1 MSIENA
7 YSTELGKIISAIKA
21 NHLSREGKLNDNRA
35 FLCTGSDD
43 CKVQLTCVNFSKPP
57 SEWGQT
63 PHFKLSSEQSSHSLN
78 CEYTKQKVTTKKQSR
93 SNSSSVKKS
102 GNFNLI
108 LGSNGFNRP
117 KSDNPSVTGEDN
129 NTNLT
134 SYTKSSSST
143 RKTHQKNSN
152 TKSFRKLID
161 IYQSLEYDNSTTTI
175 NINSSSRT
183 LENLF
188 FNLDVTSEINYEL
201 HVYFGKA
208 IIFERK
214 PEDKY
219 YIIKFITKHFYISE
233 NQRVT
238 NEPSIL
244 VFKDQI
250 ENHKHLK
257 RFKKYVDTNHIFTC
271 YYFGYPKL
279 HRFINFDLGKNY
291 YNLFLKD

>member
-7 YSTELGKIISAIKA
+7 YSIELGKIISAIKA
-21 NHLSREGKLNDNRA
+21 NQLCREGKLNDKRA
-35 FLCTGSDD
+35 FLCAGSDD
-43 CKVQLTCVNFSKPP
+43 CKVQLTCVNFPKIP

-63 PHFKLSSEQSSHSLN
+63 PHFKLSTEQSSHSLN
-78 CEYTKQKVTTKKQSR
+78 CEYTKQKVTIKKQSG
-93 SNSSSVKKS
+93 SNGSSVKKS
-102 GNFNLI
+102 GDFNLI
-108 LGSNGFNRP
+108 LGSNGFNKP
-117 KSDNPSVTGEDN
+117 KSDNPSITGKDN

-134 SYTKSSSST
+134 NYTKNSSST
-143 RKTHQKNSN
+143 GKKQQKNNN

-161 IYQSLEYDNSTTTI
+161 IYQSEEYDNSTTTI

-183 LENLF
+183 LESLF

-219 YIIKFITKHFYISE
+219 YIIKYLTKHFHISE
-233 NQRVT
+233 NQKIKD
-238 NEPSIL
+238 EPSIL

-250 ENHKHLK
+250 QNHKHLK
-257 RFKKYVDTNHIFTC
+257 RFNKYIDTNHIFTC

-279 HRFINFDLGKNY
+279 NKFINFDLGKNY
-291 YNLFLKD
+291 YNLFLRG